1 MWLLLGLENTYLL
14 GVCGGSPRVI
24 PGIQARKIS
33 QGGKSLNTKFPEA
46 KTYIQSKLCVLTSV
60 TFTGISG
67 AAVVTFNV
75 SAPPRLITAD
85 QTAPAAIC
93 LVLNVP

>member
-1 MWLLLGLENTYLL
+1 MCVSLCAGPVH
-14 GVCGGSPRVI
+14 GVITR
-24 PGIQARKIS
+24 IQPQKIS

-46 KTYIQSKLCVLTSV
+46 KTYIQSKLCVLASV

-75 SAPPRLITAD
+75 SAPLQLITAD

-93 LVLNVP
+93 LALNVP

>member
-1 MWLLLGLENTYLL
+1 MGKVFDLKFLEANT
-14 GVCGGSPRVI
+14 
-24 PGIQARKIS
+24 
-33 QGGKSLNTKFPEA
+33 
-46 KTYIQSKLCVLTSV
+46 KLCVLASV

-75 SAPPRLITAD
+75 SASLQLITAD